1 MDRKNNLF
9 NRNKELTKNVS
20 LLGIKILSMIQ
31 SMTGYG
37 KSVLQLPT
45 KKVTVE
51 VKSLNS
57 KNLDLHVRVP
67 SCYREK
73 ELSVRKLL
81 AHHLIRGKVDFLIF
95 VEMTADEASTT
106 VNKGVVTGYIQQLK
120 TLVHTASSDD
130 IELLRMAVKMPDAL
144 KIEREELDEDEWE
157 EIHKHMQLAI
167 KEILQPRTD
176 EAASLEEDFKKR
188 ITNIRLSL
196 EEVKL
201 LDLDRILHV
210 KERLLKA
217 INELKVTTD
226 ENRFEQELIYYL
238 EKLDINEEKVRLANH
253 LDYFLS
259 QLNTPE
265 SNGKKLG
272 FIVQEI
278 GREINTI
285 GSKANFAPMQKA
297 VIQMKNELEK
307 IKEQLLNVL

>member
-157 EIHKHMQLAI
+157 EIHKHIQLAI
-167 KEILQPRTD
+167 KEILQHRTD

-201 LDLDRILHV
+201 LDPDRILHV

-217 INELKVTTD
+217 INQ
-226 ENRFEQELIYYL
+226 N
-238 EKLDINEEKVRLANH
+238 
-253 LDYFLS
+253 
-259 QLNTPE
+259 
-265 SNGKKLG
+265 
-272 FIVQEI
+272 
-278 GREINTI
+278 
-285 GSKANFAPMQKA
+285 PMA
-297 VIQMKNELEK
+297 RS
-307 IKEQLLNVL
+307 

>member
-9 NRNKELTKNVS
+9 NRNKEFTKNVS

-81 AHHLIRGKVDFLIF
+81 AHHLIRGKIDFLIF

-144 KIEREELDEDEWE
+144 KIEREELDEDEWD
-157 EIHKHMQLAI
+157 EIHKHIQLAI
-167 KEILQPRTD
+167 KEILQHRTD

-196 EEVKL
+196 EEVKS
-201 LDLDRILHV
+201 LDPDRILHV

>member
-157 EIHKHMQLAI
+157 EIHKHIQLAI
-167 KEILQPRTD
+167 KEILQHRTD

-196 EEVKL
+196 EEVKS
-201 LDLDRILHV
+201 LDPDRILHV
-210 KERLLKA
+210 TERLLKA
-217 INELKVTTD
+217 INELKVATD

>member
-144 KIEREELDEDEWE
+144 KIEREELDEDEWD
-157 EIHKHMQLAI
+157 EIHKHIQLAI
-167 KEILQPRTD
+167 KEILQHRTD

-196 EEVKL
+196 EEVKS
-201 LDLDRILHV
+201 LDPDRILHV

>member
-45 KKVTVE
+45 KKVAVE

-95 VEMTADEASTT
+95 VEMTADVASTT

-157 EIHKHMQLAI
+157 EIHKHIQLAI
-167 KEILQPRTD
+167 KEILQHRTD

-188 ITNIRLSL
+188 ITNIRLSV

-201 LDLDRILHV
+201 LDPDRILHV

-217 INELKVTTD
+217 INELKAATD

>member
-157 EIHKHMQLAI
+157 EIHKHIQLAI
-167 KEILQPRTD
+167 KEILQHRTD

-196 EEVKL
+196 EEVKS
-201 LDLDRILHV
+201 LDSDRILHV

-217 INELKVTTD
+217 INELKVATD

>member
-144 KIEREELDEDEWE
+144 KIEREELDEDEWD
-157 EIHKHMQLAI
+157 EIHKHIQLAI
-167 KEILQPRTD
+167 KEILQHRTD

-201 LDLDRILHV
+201 LDPDRILHV

-217 INELKVTTD
+217 INELKVATD

>member
-157 EIHKHMQLAI
+157 EIHKHIQLAI
-167 KEILQPRTD
+167 KEILQHRTD

-196 EEVKL
+196 EEVKS
-201 LDLDRILHV
+201 LDPDRILHV

-217 INELKVTTD
+217 INELKVATD

>member
-45 KKVTVE
+45 KKVAVE

-95 VEMTADEASTT
+95 VEMTADVASTT

-167 KEILQPRTD
+167 KEILQHRTD
-176 EAASLEEDFKKR
+176 EAASLEEDFKER

-196 EEVKL
+196 EEVKS
-201 LDLDRILHV
+201 LDPDRILHV

-217 INELKVTTD
+217 INELKAATD

>member
-45 KKVTVE
+45 KKVTIE

-120 TLVHTASSDD
+120 NLVHTASSDD
-130 IELLRMAVKMPDAL
+130 IEFLKMAVKMPDAL
-144 KIEREELDEDEWE
+144 KIEREELDEDEWD
-157 EIHKHMQLAI
+157 EIHKHIQLAI
-167 KEILQPRTD
+167 EEILQHRTD
-176 EAASLEEDFKKR
+176 EATSLEEDFKKR

-201 LDLDRILHV
+201 LDPDRILHV

>member
-106 VNKGVVTGYIQQLK
+106 VNKGVVTGYIRQLK

-157 EIHKHMQLAI
+157 EIHKHIQLAI
-167 KEILQPRTD
+167 KEILQHRTD

-201 LDLDRILHV
+201 LDPDRILHV

>member
-144 KIEREELDEDEWE
+144 KIEREELDEDEWD
-157 EIHKHMQLAI
+157 EIHKHIQLAI
-167 KEILQPRTD
+167 KEILQHRTD

-201 LDLDRILHV
+201 LDPDRILHV

>member
-144 KIEREELDEDEWE
+144 KIEREELDEEEWE
-157 EIHKHMQLAI
+157 EIHKHIQLAI
-167 KEILQPRTD
+167 KEILQHRTD
-176 EAASLEEDFKKR
+176 EAASLEEDFKER

-201 LDLDRILHV
+201 LDPDRILHV

-307 IKEQLLNVL
+307 IKDQLLNVL

>member
-157 EIHKHMQLAI
+157 EIHKHIQLAI
-167 KEILQPRTD
+167 KEILQHRTD

-201 LDLDRILHV
+201 LDPDRILHV

-217 INELKVTTD
+217 INELKSS
-226 ENRFEQELIYYL
+226 NR
-238 EKLDINEEKVRLANH
+238 
-253 LDYFLS
+253 
-259 QLNTPE
+259 
-265 SNGKKLG
+265 
-272 FIVQEI
+272 
-278 GREINTI
+278 
-285 GSKANFAPMQKA
+285 
-297 VIQMKNELEK
+297 
-307 IKEQLLNVL
+307 

>member
-167 KEILQPRTD
+167 KEILQHRTD

-201 LDLDRILHV
+201 LDPDRILHV

-217 INELKVTTD
+217 INELKVAAD

>member
-167 KEILQPRTD
+167 KEILQHRTD
-176 EAASLEEDFKKR
+176 EAASLEEDFKER

-196 EEVKL
+196 EEVKS
-201 LDLDRILHV
+201 LDPDRILHV

-217 INELKVTTD
+217 INELKVATD

>member
-81 AHHLIRGKVDFLIF
+81 AHHLVRGKVDFLIF

-120 TLVHTASSDD
+120 NLVRTASSDD
-130 IELLRMAVKMPDAL
+130 IEFLKIAVKMPDAL
-144 KIEREELDEDEWE
+144 KIEREELDEDEWD
-157 EIHKHMQLAI
+157 EIHKHIQLAI
-167 KEILQPRTD
+167 KEILQHRTD

-196 EEVKL
+196 EEVKS
-201 LDLDRILHV
+201 LDPDRILHV

-217 INELKVTTD
+217 INELKVATD